1 MSPLPPADNAVSTR
15 AERAGLA
22 VADDGLHLYWRA
34 VGQGPV
40 MVCNNGV
47 GVSTFFWRY
56 TIDQFAGTH
65 TVLTWDY
72 RGHGRSDPLPDP
84 TTGDVTMPRHA
95 RDLLTVLD
103 AAEVKEAMILGHSMG
118 CQVAL
123 EAYRLAP
130 ERILGMVLV
139 LGTAGRALETF
150 MGNPRSPAYF
160 RAAGRIIRRL
170 GDRTHALVRPVLHSP
185 VAWAFTRRAQL
196 VDPLYASHDDMQP
209 YLDHLATIDMRMFI
223 RTVLAMQD
231 HDAWDVLPR
240 LRVPVLVIGAER
252 DAFTPISLS
261 KDMARRIPGAEMI
274 VLADASHAAIIEQ
287 PETINHRV
295 ERFLRERQPF
305 SVR

>member
-1 MSPLPPADNAVSTR
+1 MSRPQPADNAVSTR

-22 VADDGLHLYWRA
+22 VADDGVHLYWRA

-84 TTGDVTMPRHA
+84 TSGDVTMPRHA
-95 RDLLTVLD
+95 RDMLAVLD
-103 AAEVKEAMILGHSMG
+103 AAEVKEAMVLGHSMG

-150 MGNPRSPAYF
+150 MGNPRSPTYF
-160 RAAGRIIRRL
+160 RAAGRVIRRL
-170 GDRTHALVRPVLHSP
+170 GDRTHALVRPILQSP

-295 ERFLRERQPF
+295 ERFLRERHPF
-305 SVR
+305 SAR